1 MGTETG
7 DRLRGGEP
15 RAWAVVALAIAF
27 FGIGILFVAAPAV
40 AASVFGIPAPVGP
53 AEAYIRAI
61 GFRDLALALYLAG
74 LAAWSTRGALSL
86 VLGASVL
93 IPVCDIA
100 LVALVSGPSLSLL
113 LHAAAGACLA
123 GLAWWVRPVR
133 SSPGPQ

>member
-1 MGTETG
+1 VFLGIG
-7 DRLRGGEP
+7 LLF
-15 RAWAVVALAIAF
+15 VVAPQI
-27 FGIGILFVAAPAV
+27 
-40 AASVFGIPAPVGP
+40 AASVFGIAAPPGP
-53 AEAYIRAI
+53 GEAYIRAI

-93 IPVCDIA
+93 IPICDIA
-100 LVALVSGPSLSLL
+100 LVALVSGPSPSLL

-133 SSPGPQ
+133 FAAGSQ